1 MATLSDMRTEVSR
14 KLRDTSNEIW
24 TTTEVDDAIN
34 QGIDALAAF
43 YPREIVSNFAT
54 VAAGVQSYA
63 ASSFTNIY
71 RIEQYSGTTFKGVI
85 PHGIGGGD
93 SGWESHGSVIYL
105 PAGYTFTTGY
115 VLRAYGYGAYVQ
127 LSASTQTT
135 DLDTSGQ
142 WAVKV
147 FAQVECIS
155 ALLNDRVK
163 FQQWQVDTNSTDVT
177 LLALT
182 QTYNSLRSKWNG
194 ERQRLKR
201 MRKLD

>member
-14 KLRDTSNEIW
+14 KLRDTTNDIW
-24 TTTEVDDAIN
+24 TVAEIDDAIN
-34 QGIDALAAF
+34 QGIDSLAAF
-43 YPREIVSNFAT
+43 YPREIVSNVAT
-54 VAAGVQSYA
+54 IA
-63 ASSFTNIY
+63 ASTFSYSTASFTNIY

-93 SGWESHGSVIYL
+93 SGWETHGGVLYL

-127 LSASTQTT
+127 LSAATQTT
-135 DLDTSGQ
+135 DLDTSGL

-147 FAQVECIS
+147 FAQTECIS
-155 ALLNDRVK
+155 GLLNDRLK
-163 FQQWQVDTNSTDVT
+163 FQQWQADTNSTDVT

-182 QTYNSLRSKWNG
+182 QTYNSLRAKWSA